1 MITHINTLTFNGLET
16 KKVDLQAQISSGLPN
31 FIIVGLPDKAI
42 AESKERIRAAIQS
55 IGLQLPPKRIVI
67 NLSPADLL
75 KEGSHFDLPIALSI
89 LSVMGVVPAEKLK
102 SYIVMGELGLD
113 GAVLSVNGVLPA
125 AIQAQ
130 KDNLGIICPYSCGS
144 EAAWAKTNDVIAPKN
159 LVELINHLKGSELL
173 ETPVTKEYISPT
185 STLDMADVKGQETA
199 KRALE
204 VAAAG
209 AHNLL
214 MVGPPGSGKSM
225 LASRLVTILPPM
237 TINEAIE
244 TSMIRSIAGELK
256 ENGICFSR
264 PFQAPHHSASTPAL
278 VGGGRK
284 GTPGEISLSHN
295 GVLFLDE
302 LPEFNR
308 PTLEALRQPLENGE
322 IQISRVNAHTTFP
335 ANFQL
340 IAAMNPCRCGHLGQ
354 KDKECTRAPI
364 CAQEYM
370 SKISGPLLDRID
382 IKIEVPQVSPWELSE
397 VKKGESS
404 KVIQSRVI
412 KARELQIARLRQL
425 NITDINTNSQLKGKV
440 LEEICQMDN
449 DAEQLLIAFAEK
461 NSMSARAYHR
471 TLRLARTIAD
481 LQNESKILKL
491 HIAEALSYRQSR
503 YF

>member
-1 MITHINTLTFNGLET
+1 MITHINTLTFNGLEV

-42 AESKERIRAAIQS
+42 AESKERIRAALQS
-55 IGLQLPPKRIVI
+55 IGMQLPPKRIVI
-67 NLSPADLL
+67 NLAPADLL
-75 KEGSHFDLPIALSI
+75 KEGSHFDLPIALGI
-89 LSVMGVVPAEKLK
+89 LAVMGVVPKEKLK

-113 GAVLSVNGVLPA
+113 GSILSVNGVLPVA
-125 AIQAQ
+125 VSAT
-130 KDNLGIICPYSCGS
+130 KSNLGIICPFDCGT
-144 EAAWAKTNDVIAPKN
+144 EAAWSQSTDIIAAPN
-159 LVELINHLKGSELL
+159 LVSLINHLKGSETLPSPTASL
-173 ETPVTKEYISPT
+173 NNSETPL
-185 STLDMADVKGQETA
+185 LDMADVKGQETA

-204 VAAAG
+204 IAAAG
-209 AHNLL
+209 GHNVL

-225 LASRLVTILPPM
+225 LASRLPSILPPM
-237 TINEAIE
+237 NISEALE
-244 TSMIRSIAGELK
+244 TSMIKSIAGELK
-256 ENGICFSR
+256 ESGISFKR

-284 GTPGEISLSHN
+284 GTPGEISLAHN

-308 PTLEALRQPLENGE
+308 PTLEALRQPLENGN
-322 IQISRVNAHTTFP
+322 IQISRVHAHTTFP
-335 ANFQL
+335 AKFQL
-340 IAAMNPCRCGHLGQ
+340 IAAMNPCRCGNLGQ
-354 KDKECTRAPI
+354 KDKECTRAPL

-370 SKISGPLLDRID
+370 AKISGPLLDRID
-382 IKIEVPQVSPWELSE
+382 IKIEVPAVSPWDLADI
-397 VKKGESS
+397 KKGEPS

-412 KARELQIARLRQL
+412 KAREIQSRRLADL
-425 NITDINTNSQLKGKV
+425 GETNFTTNASLKGKI
-440 LEEICQMDN
+440 LEQICQMEP
-449 DAEQLLIAFAEK
+449 DAEQLLITFAEK
-461 NSMSARAYHR
+461 NSLSARAYHR